1 MQICR
6 TTTFSM
12 VKNTNSHVYLKRTV
26 KSGKQTIIFNFYLL
40 CLLSFAMTVMHP
52 FAFCRAKMYATFVRK
67 IITAKVI
74 LLTEKNTDMLAD
86 RAPTSRF

>member
-1 MQICR
+1 
-6 TTTFSM
+6 
-12 VKNTNSHVYLKRTV
+12 
-26 KSGKQTIIFNFYLL
+26 
-40 CLLSFAMTVMHP
+40 
-52 FAFCRAKMYATFVRK
+52 MYATFVRK